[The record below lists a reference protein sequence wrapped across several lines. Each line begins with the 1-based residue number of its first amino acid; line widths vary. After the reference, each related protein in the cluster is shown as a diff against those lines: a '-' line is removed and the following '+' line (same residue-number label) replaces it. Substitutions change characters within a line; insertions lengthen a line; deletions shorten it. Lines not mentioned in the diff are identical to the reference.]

1 MVKSAIQAS
10 NLADFSADYN
20 LNPFA
25 LRLEPLIAEVLAQF
39 KKDQERQGTKLV
51 SSLVVWLVLA
61 LSIRRDLSCTAVLN
75 WMVSGWR
82 WLSCLL
88 PKALVAEG
96 TITHARKRVGSAV
109 FKLLFEQMVATF
121 NPLVSDFHGWVSVAR
136 KW

>member
-25 LRLEPLIAEVLAQF
+25 LRLEPLIAEVLAQV

-61 LSIRRDLSCTAVLN
+61 YS
-75 WMVSGWR
+75 
-82 WLSCLL
+82 
-88 PKALVAEG
+88 
-96 TITHARKRVGSAV
+96 
-109 FKLLFEQMVATF
+109 FKLSRMIYDKACSPERNSLKI
-121 NPLVSDFHGWVSVAR
+121 LV
-136 KW
+136 KLT